1 MEKQNNKP
9 FTSIKDFAELSGLS
23 VYFVRQLV
31 SQGKIPVTRSGVK
44 IYIDTE
50 RALEILRGDAD

>member
-1 MEKQNNKP
+1 MERNKP

-31 SQGKIPVTRSGVK
+31 SQGKIPVTRAGVK

>member
-1 MEKQNNKP
+1 MENRNKP
-9 FTSIKDFAELSGLS
+9 ITSIIDFAELSGLS

-44 IYIDTE
+44 VYVDTE
-50 RALEILRGDAD
+50 RALEILRGGAD

>member
-1 MEKQNNKP
+1 MENRNKP
-9 FTSIKDFAELSGLS
+9 FTSIKDFADFSGLS